1 LVYNYFQNIQFA
13 HPWFFA
19 LFALVPVMIYWYFYR
34 AGRQQASVKLS
45 TISLM
50 RHGGSWKNMLRH
62 AGFICRILAL
72 CCVIV
77 ALARPQTR
85 NDEELK
91 TGEGIDI
98 IICLDVS
105 GSMLAQDL
113 LPDRLEAAK
122 LVAANFVEQR
132 TTDRIGVVIFSG
144 ESFTL
149 VPLTTDKAILKTQI
163 LGIQRGLLEDGTAI
177 GDGLGVS
184 VDRLKDSKTR
194 SKIVIL
200 LTDGENQTGRIGPIA
215 GKELAKAYNIRVY
228 TIGVGTEGTA
238 PMPVSDAFGNTSTR
252 QQKVNIDE
260 KLLRNIAE
268 ETGGLYFRAR
278 DTEGLARIYNEIDK
292 LEKSRIQ
299 VTAIRNYTERFFP
312 FAIAAAI
319 LLLLEFVLKF
329 TVFKKFP

>member
-1 LVYNYFQNIQFA
+1 ML
-13 HPWFFA
+13 
-19 LFALVPVMIYWYFYR
+19 LSSVMHFR
-34 AGRQQASVKLS
+34 A
-45 TISLM
+45 
-50 RHGGSWKNMLRH
+50 GGSWKIMLRH
-62 AGFICRILAL
+62 TPFVFRLLAVCL
-72 CCVIV
+72 LII

-98 IICLDVS
+98 VICMDVS

-122 LVAANFVEQR
+122 QVAADFVAQR

-149 VPLTTDKAILKTQI
+149 VPLTTDKNVLRTQI
-163 LGIQRGLLEDGTAI
+163 FNIQRGLLEDGTAI

-184 VDRLKDSKTR
+184 VDRLKDSQTK
-194 SKIVIL
+194 SKIIIL
-200 LTDGENQTGRIGPIA
+200 LTDGEDQGGRIDPLA
-215 GKELAKAYNIRVY
+215 GKELAKAFNIRVY
-228 TIGVGTEGTA
+228 TIGVGTEGYA
-238 PMPVSDAFGNTSTR
+238 PVPVPDQAGGTTTR

-260 KLLRNIAE
+260 KLLRLIAE

-278 DTEGLARIYNEIDK
+278 DNESLKRIYSEIDK
-292 LEKSRIQ
+292 LEKSKIQ
-299 VTAIRNYTERFFP
+299 VTAITRYTERFFP

-319 LLLLEFVLKF
+319 LLILELVLKYTLF
-329 TVFKKFP
+329 RKFP

>member
-1 LVYNYFQNIQFA
+1 MVYNWFQNIQFA

-19 LFALVPVMIYWYFYR
+19 LLVLIPVMIFWYI
-34 AGRQQASVKLS
+34 GKMNKQQGSMMLSSVTHLRQS
-45 TISLM
+45 
-50 RHGGSWKNMLRH
+50 GSWKNLLRH
-62 AGFICRILAL
+62 AGFVCRLLAVG
-72 CCVIV
+72 CIIV

-91 TGEGIDI
+91 SGEGIDI
-98 IICLDVS
+98 IICMDVS

-113 LPDRLEAAK
+113 LPDRMEAAK
-122 LVAANFVEQR
+122 QVAANFVDQR

-149 VPLTTDKAILKTQI
+149 VPLTTDKAVLKTQI
-163 LGIQRGLLEDGTAI
+163 FNIQRGLLEDGTAI

-184 VDRLKDSKTR
+184 VDRLKDSKTK

-200 LTDGENQTGRIGPIA
+200 LTDGEDQGGRIDPLA

-228 TIGVGTEGTA
+228 TIGVGTEGMA
-238 PMPVSDAFGNTSTR
+238 PMPVHDGSGGTTTR

-260 KLLRNIAE
+260 KLLRQIAE

-278 DTEGLARIYNEIDK
+278 DNESLARIYNEIDK

-299 VTAIRNYTERFFP
+299 VTAIRHFTERFYP

-319 LLLLEFVLKF
+319 FLLIEWVLKF
-329 TVFKKFP
+329 TLFRKFP

>member
-1 LVYNYFQNIQFA
+1 MLYNWYQNIEFA
-13 HPWFFA
+13 FPWAFA
-19 LFALVPVMIYWYFYR
+19 ALAVIPVMIYWYMSR
-34 AGRQQASVKLS
+34 LNRQQGALLLS
-45 TISLM
+45 SITHLRQS
-50 RHGGSWKNMLRH
+50 GSWKNILRH
-62 AGFICRILAL
+62 AGFVFRLLAIVL
-72 CCVIV
+72 LVV

-98 IICLDVS
+98 IICMDVS

-113 LPDRLEAAK
+113 LPDRMEAAK
-122 LVAANFVEQR
+122 QVAANFVDQR

-149 VPLTTDKAILKTQI
+149 VPLTSDKNVLKQQI
-163 LGIQRGLLEDGTAI
+163 YNIQRGLLEDGTAI

-184 VDRLKDSKTR
+184 VDRLKDSKTK

-200 LTDGENQTGRIGPIA
+200 LTDGEDQGGRIDPLA

-228 TIGVGTEGTA
+228 TIGVGTEGYA
-238 PMPVSDAFGNTSTR
+238 PVPVPDNSGGTTTR

-260 KLLRNIAE
+260 KLLRLIAE

-278 DTEGLARIYNEIDK
+278 DNESLTRIYAEIDK

-299 VTAIRNYTERFFP
+299 VTSIRHYTERFFP

-319 LLLLEFVLKF
+319 LLLLEMVLRY
-329 TVFKKFP
+329 TIFKKFP

>member
-1 LVYNYFQNIQFA
+1 ML
-13 HPWFFA
+13 
-19 LFALVPVMIYWYFYR
+19 LSSVMHFR
-34 AGRQQASVKLS
+34 A
-45 TISLM
+45 
-50 RHGGSWKNMLRH
+50 GGSWKIMLRH
-62 AGFICRILAL
+62 TPFVFRLLAVCL
-72 CCVIV
+72 LII

-98 IICLDVS
+98 VICMDVS

-122 LVAANFVEQR
+122 QVAADFVAQR

-149 VPLTTDKAILKTQI
+149 VPLTTDKNVLRTQI
-163 LGIQRGLLEDGTAI
+163 FNIQRGLLEDGTAI

-184 VDRLKDSKTR
+184 VDRLKDSQSK
-194 SKIVIL
+194 SKIIIL
-200 LTDGENQTGRIGPIA
+200 LTDGEDQGGRIDPLA
-215 GKELAKAYNIRVY
+215 GKELAKAFNIRVY
-228 TIGVGTEGTA
+228 TIGVGTEGYA
-238 PMPVSDAFGNTSTR
+238 PVPVPDQAGGTTTR

-260 KLLRNIAE
+260 KLLRLIAE

-278 DTEGLARIYNEIDK
+278 DNESLKRIYSEIDK
-292 LEKSRIQ
+292 LEKSKIQ
-299 VTAIRNYTERFFP
+299 VTAITRYTERFFP

-319 LLLLEFVLKF
+319 LLILELVLKYTLF
-329 TVFKKFP
+329 RKFP

>member
-1 LVYNYFQNIQFA
+1 LLYNWFQNIEFA
-13 HPWFFA
+13 YPWAFA
-19 LFALVPVMIYWYFYR
+19 FLWVIPVMIWWYVYKTN
-34 AGRQQASVKLS
+34 RQQGAILLSSVTHL
-45 TISLM
+45 
-50 RHGGSWKNMLRH
+50 RHTGSWKNILRH
-62 AGFICRILAL
+62 AGFVFRLLAVGL
-72 CCVIV
+72 LIV

-98 IICLDVS
+98 IICMDVS

-113 LPDRLEAAK
+113 LPDRMEAAK
-122 LVAANFVEQR
+122 QMAANFVDQR

-149 VPLTTDKAILKTQI
+149 VPLTTDKTVLKNQI
-163 LGIQRGLLEDGTAI
+163 FNIQRGLLEDGTAI

-194 SKIVIL
+194 SKIIIL
-200 LTDGENQTGRIGPIA
+200 LTDGEDQGGRIDPLA

-228 TIGVGTEGTA
+228 TIGVGTEGYA
-238 PMPVSDAFGNTSTR
+238 PVPVPDNAGGTTTR

-260 KLLRNIAE
+260 KLLRLIAE

-278 DTEGLARIYNEIDK
+278 DNESLQRIYNEIDK

-299 VTAIRNYTERFFP
+299 VTAIRHYTERFFP

-319 LLLLEFVLKF
+319 LLLLEIVLRY

>member
-1 LVYNYFQNIQFA
+1 LLYFKNIEFA
-13 HPWFFA
+13 YPWFFA
-19 LFALVPVMIYWYFYR
+19 LLAVIPLMIYWYINRYN
-34 AGRQQASVKLS
+34 RQQGAVLLSSVTHFRNS
-45 TISLM
+45 
-50 RHGGSWKNMLRH
+50 GSWKNVFRH
-62 AGFICRILAL
+62 AGFVFRLLAVVFL
-72 CCVIV
+72 VL

-91 TGEGIDI
+91 SGEGIDI
-98 IICLDVS
+98 IICMDVS

-122 LVAANFVEQR
+122 QVAANFVDKR

-149 VPLTTDKAILKTQI
+149 VPLTTDKTVLKTQI
-163 LGIQRGLLEDGTAI
+163 YNIQRGLLEDGTAI

-184 VDRLKDSKTR
+184 VDRLKDSKTK

-200 LTDGENQTGRIGPIA
+200 LTDGEDQGGRIDPLA

-228 TIGVGTEGTA
+228 TIGVGTEGYA
-238 PMPVSDAFGNTSTR
+238 PVPVPDNSGGTTTR

-260 KLLRNIAE
+260 KLLRMIAE

-278 DTEGLARIYNEIDK
+278 DNESLQRIYNEIDK

-299 VTAIRNYTERFFP
+299 TTAIRHFTERFFP
-312 FAIAAAI
+312 FALLAAI
-319 LLLLEFVLKF
+319 CLVIELVLKY
-329 TVFKKFP
+329 TIFKKFP